1 MKNFTIIAMLLLSLG
16 VVSVIPFSD
25 AAEANQICID
35 KVWIEN
41 SKGKIACVI
50 PTTAD
55 KLVQRGW
62 GTLLDDVT
70 PVDESLTGLEKELT
84 LLSEHDGGVG
94 PLTITPIIGET
105 TKQYF
110 EFYIPG
116 TEELDEN
123 EMRIFACGTGSP
135 WVMIGQAASC
145 FLLQTA
151 DGHNLI
157 FDLGGGSVGN
167 LNTLGIPGNEM
178 THVFASHLH
187 VDHIGGLPTF
197 WGQAFM
203 MGRSAPIELYGP
215 SGPDEHLGTSAFVD
229 GFMENWAWDLES
241 KRGEAPKSVHQIN
254 VHEFDYSVTQVVYE
268 KDGLTVTSFPAV
280 HAIDGPVSYRI
291 DWNGMSVIYSGD
303 TTLND
308 FLLENSMN
316 VDVLILQVSPSAE
329 QMSRLFGFSPELA
342 TKLTSHVHIA
352 PEAAGVAFYVT
363 QPRLPVIFHMN
374 LFDDEIV
381 PDAYT
386 NIRKYYDDPVV
397 IAQDRTVI
405 NVTPD
410 YAVIRQAQVDPLT
423 TPAYTPFGEIDEEK
437 VYFFSDW
444 LEESI
449 VDVEQLKQE
458 IDDGKK

>member
-1 MKNFTIIAMLLLSLG
+1 LYKIFLIVVIIG
-16 VVSVIPFSD
+16 FFSVIPSVV
-25 AAEANQICID
+25 AESNQICID

-41 SKGKIACVI
+41 SKGKIACVT
-50 PTTAD
+50 PSTAE

-62 GTLLDDVT
+62 GTLLENI
-70 PVDESLTGLEKELT
+70 PMEKESLTGLEKELT
-84 LLSEHDGGVG
+84 LLSEHDGGTG

-105 TKQYF
+105 TKQYS
-110 EFYIPG
+110 EFYVPG

-135 WVMIGQAASC
+135 WVMLGQAASC

-167 LNTLGIPGNEM
+167 LNTLGVPGNEM

-215 SGPDEHLGTSAFVD
+215 SGPDDHLGTTAFVE
-229 GFMENWAWDLES
+229 GFMKNWAWDLES

-254 VHEFDYSVTQVVYE
+254 IHEFDYSVTQIVYE
-268 KDGLTVTSFPAV
+268 EDGLTVTSFPAV

-352 PEAAGVAFYVT
+352 PDAAGVAFHVT

-374 LFDDEIV
+374 LFDTEIV

-386 NIRKYYDDPVV
+386 NIREYYEGPVV

-410 YAVIRQAQVDPLT
+410 YAIIRQAQVDPLT
-423 TPAYTPFGEIDEEK
+423 TPSFTPFGEIDEEK
-437 VYFFSDW
+437 QYFLSDW

-449 VDVEQLKQE
+449 VDVEQLKKK
-458 IDDGKK
+458 IDSKKE